1 MLTEKGRERC
11 AAVGKETEI
20 GAPMGVESLRGR
32 TTCSIEEAS
41 RILQIGRSTAYAAA
55 RDGSLPVLKISH
67 RLLVSVPRLLALI
80 GIEDERCE

>member
-1 MLTEKGRERC
+1 MPTEKGRERC
-11 AAVGKETEI
+11 AAASQETAVGV
-20 GAPMGVESLRGR
+20 PVRVDSLRGR
-32 TTCSIEEAS
+32 ATCSIEEAS

>member
-1 MLTEKGRERC
+1 MTIEKGRERC

>member
-1 MLTEKGRERC
+1 MLTEQGRERS

-20 GAPMGVESLRGR
+20 VVPIGVGSLRGR

-41 RILQIGRSTAYAAA
+41 KILQIGRSTAYAAA
-55 RDGSLPVLKISH
+55 RDGSLPVLRISH